1 MKIIGPRLAA
11 YIRECELN
19 NHNGELRSEVESM
32 KTDQAKRDLE
42 MKAKGITDAIL
53 WLDACW
59 ADNLGDSVICV
70 DDLVDYAR
78 TLRNQAGAL

>member
-1 MKIIGPRLAA
+1 
-11 YIRECELN
+11 
-19 NHNGELRSEVESM
+19 M
-32 KTDQAKRDLE
+32 KTDQEKRDLE

-53 WLDACW
+53 WLDASW